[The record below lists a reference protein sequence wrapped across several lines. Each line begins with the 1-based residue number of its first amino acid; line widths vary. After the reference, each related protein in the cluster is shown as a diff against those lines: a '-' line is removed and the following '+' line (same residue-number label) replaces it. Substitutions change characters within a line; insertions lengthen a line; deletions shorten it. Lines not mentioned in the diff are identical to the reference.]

1 MSRFLVLYYTRIPE
15 VSTLVKVENLVKSY
29 SDTPVLHGIS
39 FEITENGVYG
49 FLGPN
54 GAGKSTTMN
63 IITGCLSATEGRVVI
78 GGYDI
83 VEEPEQAKKLIGYL
97 PEQPPLYMDMTP
109 YEYLCFVAAARG
121 VAGKEIRGQ
130 VERSMELTGISPV
143 RDRLIK
149 HLSKGYKQ
157 RVGISETLL
166 GDPRVIILD
175 EPTGGL
181 DPKQITE
188 IRDLVRELGRN
199 HIILFS
205 SHIMQEVQAI
215 SNHIMIIARGRL
227 LISGKPE
234 ELEQYLRR
242 KPVITIRAKASVE
255 DVARILSDIPGIDE
269 TELLEESGG
278 YCTYKMTAED
288 YERAAERIF
297 FAFAAAGLALIGL
310 EHEAISLE
318 EAFLQLTSGMDTYSQ
333 EPDGE
338 KKVSKDHD

>member
-1 MSRFLVLYYTRIPE
+1 M
-15 VSTLVKVENLVKSY
+15 
-29 SDTPVLHGIS
+29 LHGIS

-63 IITGCLSATEGRVVI
+63 ILTGCLSATEGKVEI

-83 VEEPEQAKKLIGYL
+83 VEEPEEAKKLIGYL
-97 PEQPPLYMDMTP
+97 PEQPPLYMEMTP
-109 YEYLCFVAAARG
+109 FEYLSFVAAARG
-121 VAGKEIRGQ
+121 VSRSNIINE
-130 VERSMELTGISPV
+130 VERSMKLTGVTPV

-188 IRDLVRELGRN
+188 IRDLVRELGKD

-215 SNHIMIIARGRL
+215 SDRVMIIARGRL
-227 LISGKPE
+227 LVSGRPE

-242 KPVITIRAKASVE
+242 KPLITIRAKAPSA
-255 DVARILSDIPGIDE
+255 DTARILSGISGLGDR
-269 TELLEESGG
+269 ELLEESGG
-278 YCTYKMTAED
+278 FCTFRMTAED
-288 YERAAERIF
+288 YEDAAEQIF
-297 FAFAAAGLALIGL
+297 FAFADAGTALTVL
-310 EHEAISLE
+310 EHESISLE
-318 EAFLQLTSGMDTYSQ
+318 EAFLQLTSGMDTYGS
-333 EPDGE
+333 EPEEQKERAEHG
-338 KKVSKDHD
+338 

>member
-1 MSRFLVLYYTRIPE
+1 MKK
-15 VSTLVKVENLVKSY
+15 VSDLIKVENLVKAY

-39 FEITENGVYG
+39 FEISENGVYG

-63 IITGCLSATEGRVVI
+63 IITGCLAATEGTVEI
-78 GGYDI
+78 GGHDI
-83 VEEPEQAKKLIGYL
+83 VEEPEEAKRLIGYL

-109 YEYLCFVAAARG
+109 REYLSFVAAARG
-121 VAGKEIRGQ
+121 VKKNEIKNQ
-130 VERSMELTGISPV
+130 VERSMKLTGMTPD
-143 RDRLIK
+143 RDRQIK

-157 RVGISETLL
+157 RVGISETML

-188 IRDLVRELGRN
+188 IRELVRELGKD

-215 SNHIMIIARGRL
+215 SDHVMIIARGRL
-227 LISGKPE
+227 LVSGRPE

-242 KPVITIRAKASVE
+242 KPVITIRAKASSA
-255 DVARILSDIPGIDE
+255 DAARILSGISGLEDM
-269 TELLEESGG
+269 ELLEESGG
-278 YCTYKMTAED
+278 FGTFRMTAED
-288 YERAAERIF
+288 YEEAAEQIF
-297 FAFAAAGLALIGL
+297 FAFAGAGIALTVL
-310 EHEAISLE
+310 EHESISLE
-318 EAFLQLTSGMDTYSQ
+318 EAFLQLTSGMDTYGAEPQ
-333 EPDGE
+333 EQKERAEHG
-338 KKVSKDHD
+338 

>member
-1 MSRFLVLYYTRIPE
+1 MLYYTGIPE

-29 SDTPVLHGIS
+29 SDAPVLHGIS
-39 FEITENGVYG
+39 FDITENGVYG

-121 VAGKEIRGQ
+121 VAKSEIRGQ
-130 VERSMELTGISPV
+130 VEHSMELTGITPV

-188 IRDLVRELGRN
+188 IRDLVRELGKD

-215 SNHIMIIARGRL
+215 SDRVMIIAKGRL
-227 LISGKPE
+227 IISGKPE

-242 KPVITIRAKASVE
+242 KPVITIRAKASSE
-255 DVARILSDIPGIDE
+255 EAARILATVPGIEDI
-269 TELLEESGG
+269 ELLEESGG
-278 YCTYKMTAED
+278 FSAYKMTAED
-288 YERAAERIF
+288 YEGTAEKIF
-297 FAFAAAGLALIGL
+297 FAFAGAGFALTTL

-318 EAFLQLTSGMDTYSQ
+318 EAFLQLTSGMDTYS
-333 EPDGE
+333 EDPAE
-338 KKVSKDHD
+338 KQQKETTKNG

>member
-1 MSRFLVLYYTRIPE
+1 MLYYTGNPE
-15 VSTLVKVENLVKSY
+15 VIALIKVENLVKSY

-39 FEITENGVYG
+39 FEIRENGVYG

-63 IITGCLSATEGRVVI
+63 ILTGCLSATEGKVEI

-83 VEEPEQAKKLIGYL
+83 VEEPEKAKKLIGYL
-97 PEQPPLYMDMTP
+97 PEQPPLYMEMTP
-109 YEYLCFVAAARG
+109 FEYLSFVAAARG
-121 VAGKEIRGQ
+121 VARSDIKNE
-130 VERSMELTGISPV
+130 VERSMKLTGVTPV
-143 RDRLIK
+143 RDRLIR

-188 IRDLVRELGRN
+188 IRDLVRELGKD

-215 SNHIMIIARGRL
+215 SDRVMIIARGRL
-227 LISGKPE
+227 LVSGRPE

-242 KPVITIRAKASVE
+242 KPVITIRAKASSE
-255 DVARILSDIPGIDE
+255 DASRILSGISGLEDRK
-269 TELLEESGG
+269 LLEESGG
-278 YCTYKMTAED
+278 FCTFRMTAED
-288 YERAAERIF
+288 YEAAAEQIF
-297 FAFAAAGLALIGL
+297 FAFAGAGIALTVL
-310 EHEAISLE
+310 EHESISLE
-318 EAFLQLTSGMDTYSQ
+318 EAFLQLTSGMDTYGA
-333 EPDGE
+333 EPEEQKERAEHG
-338 KKVSKDHD
+338 